1 MDRYP
6 TPGDYQEAVQVPEV
20 AFFDPDLQR
29 ATPEVSTLGL
39 PRAITGAFAAV
50 FPLHREAHRW
60 AVKCFLTDVED
71 QRTRYQA
78 IASHLHDA
86 PLPYTMPFDYQPRG
100 IRVEGRV
107 LPIVKMAWAPGASL
121 YAFVDEHREE
131 PELLRTLAARWA
143 AMLKDLRAAHVAH
156 GDLQHGNVLVSRQE
170 TGLHLHL
177 VDYDT
182 MWVPALEGR
191 TSPEVGHRNYQH
203 PDRSEQD
210 FGAYLDHFAGLAI
223 YTALLACAERPS
235 LWPRFTT
242 GENVLFRASDF
253 YDPSRS
259 ALLDELED
267 LQTLGSLLDVLR
279 TACYL
284 EPEAVPPLD
293 EVLAGETGSA
303 VQAGLGRARRT
314 LSDTLERHARSR
326 TTRNVKAPWFL
337 PVALTVMAG
346 AIGLAA
352 AAGLLA
358 GGALAAIGL
367 AGLGAWVAYAFRRLP
382 SEKRRRRLLQEL
394 TYFDRLLATYR
405 DEITQ
410 LQQQRKEILAGVE
423 ERRAD
428 ELAQRQHDA
437 LYDKL
442 KYHFIDEARQI
453 DGLSHKVIVRL
464 KADGIRTAHDLSQ
477 DRLQAIH
484 PIGDESAARLMLWR
498 RSLEAQY
505 AEAIPNA
512 LSPAERRRFD
522 RMIQKRV
529 THLAEE
535 VQRLQDKR
543 AVQQAAR
550 AEVSD
555 RLRAHGAYPWHAF
568 LKHLLRLGPP
578 PPSVRGRPARPAA
591 PPVPDAHGKGADG
604 EQARAQTSVAAPA
617 DPDAPWWEQYRPS

>member
-6 TPGDYQEAVQVPEV
+6 TPGDYQEALQVPEV
-20 AFFDPDLQR
+20 AFVDADLQQ
-29 ATPEVSTLGL
+29 AAPEVNTLGL

-50 FPLHREAHRW
+50 FPMHRERQRW

-78 IASHLHDA
+78 IATHLQEA
-86 PLPYTMPFDYQPRG
+86 ELPYTLPFDYQPQG

-121 YAFVDEHREE
+121 YAFVDDHRDD
-131 PELLRTLAARWA
+131 PEVLRTLAGRWA
-143 AMLKDLRAAHVAH
+143 AMLQELRAANVAH

-170 TGLHLHL
+170 GTLHLYL

-182 MWVPALEGR
+182 MWVPALQGR

-203 PDRSEQD
+203 PDRSERD
-210 FGAYLDHFAGLAI
+210 FGLYLDHFAGLAI

-267 LQTLGSLLDVLR
+267 LQTLGALPDVLR

-284 EPEAVPPLD
+284 EPEAVPPLE

-303 VQAGLGRARRT
+303 VRAGVGRARRT
-314 LSDTLERHARSR
+314 LSDTLEREARSR
-326 TTRNVKAPWFL
+326 TTRNVTAPWFL
-337 PVALTVMAG
+337 PVTLAVLAG
-346 AIGLAA
+346 AIGLAWA
-352 AAGLLA
+352 LTPLSGV
-358 GGALAAIGL
+358 ALAVFELVA
-367 AGLGAWVAYAFRRLP
+367 LGGWVAYAFQRLP
-382 SEKRRRRLLQEL
+382 SEKRRWRLHQEL
-394 TYFDRLLATYR
+394 AYFDRLLATYR
-405 DEITQ
+405 DEIAQ
-410 LQQQRKEILAGVE
+410 LQNQREDILASVA

-428 ELAQRQHDA
+428 ELAARQHEA
-437 LYDKL
+437 LYDTL
-442 KYHFIDEARQI
+442 KYHFIGEARQI
-453 DGLSHKVIVRL
+453 EGISHKVIVRL
-464 KADGIRTAHDLSQ
+464 KADGIRTAYDLSP
-477 DRLQAIH
+477 DRLRGLH
-484 PIGDESAARLMLWR
+484 HVGDESAARLMLWR

-505 AEAIPNA
+505 AEAIPDA
-512 LSPAERRRFD
+512 LSPAEGRRFD

-529 THLAEE
+529 THLEEE

-543 AVQQAAR
+543 RVQQEAR
-550 AEVSD
+550 AEVTD
-555 RLRAHGAYPWHAF
+555 RLRSHGAYPWHAF
-568 LKHLLRLGPP
+568 VKHLLRFGPS
-578 PPSVRGRPARPAA
+578 PPSVRGQPSRPTAPPPDDTQTEGGSEKSGTASASVPAA
-591 PPVPDAHGKGADG
+591 N
-604 EQARAQTSVAAPA
+604 
-617 DPDAPWWEQYRPS
+617 DPDAPWWQQHRPS

>member
-6 TPGDYQEAVQVPEV
+6 TPGDYQEALQVPEV
-20 AFFDPDLQR
+20 AFTDADLQQ
-29 ATPEVSTLGL
+29 ATPEVNTLGL

-50 FPLHREAHRW
+50 FPMHRDGQRW

-78 IASHLHDA
+78 IATHLHQAD
-86 PLPYTMPFDYQPRG
+86 LPYTVPFDYQPQG
-100 IRVEGRV
+100 IRVEGRA
-107 LPIVKMAWAPGASL
+107 LPLVKMAWAPGASL
-121 YAFVDEHREE
+121 YAFVDNHRDD
-131 PELLRTLAARWA
+131 PDVLRRLAGRWA
-143 AMLKDLRAAHVAH
+143 AMLQALRAADIAH
-156 GDLQHGNVLVSRQE
+156 GDLQHGNVLVSHQDDAPR
-170 TGLHLHL
+170 LHL

-182 MWVPALEGR
+182 MWVPALQGR

-210 FGAYLDHFAGLAI
+210 FGPYLDHFAGLAV

-267 LQTLGSLLDVLR
+267 LQTLGALPDVLR

-284 EPEAVPPLD
+284 EPEAVPPL
-293 EVLAGETGSA
+293 EQVLAGETGSA
-303 VQAGLGRARRT
+303 LQAGVGRARRT
-314 LSDTLERHARSR
+314 LSDTLEREARTR
-326 TTRNVKAPWFL
+326 TARNVMAPWFL
-337 PVALTVMAG
+337 PVVLVVMAG
-346 AIGLAA
+346 AVGLAWVA
-352 AAGLLA
+352 APLA
-358 GGALAAIGL
+358 GAALAAVGL
-367 AGLGAWVAYAFRRLP
+367 AGLGGWVAYAFRRLP
-382 SEKRRRRLLQEL
+382 SEKRRRRLHQEL
-394 TYFDRLLATYR
+394 AYFDRLLATYR
-405 DEITQ
+405 DEIVQ
-410 LQQQRKEILAGVE
+410 LRQQRQDILASVE

-428 ELAQRQHDA
+428 ELAKRQHKA

-464 KADGIRTAHDLSQ
+464 KADGIRTAYDLSQ
-477 DRLQAIH
+477 DRLRALHQV
-484 PIGDESAARLMLWR
+484 GDESTARLMLWR

-505 AEAIPNA
+505 AEAIPDA

-529 THLAEE
+529 THLEEE
-535 VQRLQDKR
+535 VQRLQNKR
-543 AVQQAAR
+543 AVQQEAR
-550 AEVSD
+550 AEVAD
-555 RLRAHGAYPWHAF
+555 RLRSHGAYPWYAF
-568 LKHLLRLGPP
+568 VKHLLRLGPP
-578 PPSVRGRPARPAA
+578 PPSVRGQPSRPTA
-591 PPVPDAHGKGADG
+591 PPTDNAPTEAEAKKEG
-604 EQARAQTSVAAPA
+604 TAPA
-617 DPDAPWWEQYRPS
+617 SVSAANDPDAPWWEQYGAS